1 MAIEKILN
9 TRILMKVDTLE
20 NWGSSTI
27 GLKKGELA
35 FATVAATAG
44 NGLSEPVVMVKIGE
58 DGVKTFK
65 DLPWNFYAKASDVIA
80 AAKSEASLKSF
91 INGVIADAGIAT
103 DEALQALVGRV
114 GTAEGKISTAE
125 GKISTAEGE
134 IDTLQSE
141 MDAVEAKAAANEA
154 AIGVLNGNAETSG
167 SVAKSIAD
175 AIAALNLGNTY
186 EAKGTA
192 QNLINGLD
200 VDDTAVTGKYVSA
213 VSETDGK
220 ISVTRADLPTYTLAS
235 GSANGTVAFN
245 GADVAVKGLG
255 SAAYT
260 DSKSYDAAG
269 SAAAVLGESGDTAD
283 KNTVYGAKAAAAAA
297 AQAAQNAQNTAN
309 GKIDLAGVQAL
320 NYATKSEAEGYAN
333 AKDGA
338 IAEAKKA
345 GTDAAAALESYK
357 STNDAAVALKA
368 DKSALEDEIERAKAA
383 EKANADAI
391 ERLTNG
397 VSQDEIDGVNDLINY
412 VKTHGPEVTGMKE
425 DIADNAK
432 AIADEAKRA
441 GDEEA
446 RLAGLISDNA
456 EAIEGLL
463 GESGSVAKAEDAD
476 KLGGT
481 VAADYL
487 KKSEAPGYGD
497 ILTKTS
503 AATLYQPV
511 GQYAT
516 AAQGAKADTAV
527 QPAALNDYYTKTAAD
542 AEFMNSTETNSA
554 IDAKITALNLGST
567 YEPIGAETR
576 AKAYADGLAG
586 NYATAAQGAKADS
599 AVQSVVTGAT
609 NGTISVDGTEVAVAG
624 LGSAAY
630 TNSSAYATAAQGNT
644 ADQALSLARSTAQ
657 SVGALSN
664 GVDTI
669 NQKLPKKLEEITTTA
684 NGGLKVTDKNHID
697 IDDSVTFVFN
707 CGTASEV
714 I

>member
-1 MAIEKILN
+1 MGTEKTLN

-20 NWGSSTI
+20 NWGNSTI

-58 DGVKTFK
+58 DGIKTFSQ
-65 DLPWNFYAKASDVIA
+65 LPWNFYAKASDVIA
-80 AAKSEASLKSF
+80 AAKSEATLTTF

-103 DEALQALVGRV
+103 NEAMQALANRV
-114 GTAEGKISTAE
+114 TTAEGKIT
-125 GKISTAEGE
+125 TAEGE

-141 MDAVEAKAAANEA
+141 MDAVEAKAAANET

-175 AIAALNLGNTY
+175 AIAALKLGDTY
-186 EAKGTA
+186 ETKGIA
-192 QNLINGLD
+192 QSLINGLD
-200 VDDTAVTGKYVSA
+200 VDDTAVTGQYVSA
-213 VSETDGK
+213 VSEADGK

-245 GADVAVKGLG
+245 GADVAVTGLG

-260 DSKSYDAAG
+260 DAKAYDAAG
-269 SAAAVLGESGDTAD
+269 SAAAVLGEAGDTAD

-297 AQAAQNAQNTAN
+297 AQAAQTAQSTAD

-320 NYATKSEAEGYAN
+320 NYATKTEAEGYAN
-333 AKDGA
+333 AKDEA
-338 IAEAKKA
+338 IAAAKKA
-345 GTDAAAALESYK
+345 GDDAAAALETYK
-357 STNDAAVALKA
+357 TSNDAAVAAKA
-368 DKSALEDEIERAKAA
+368 NQSALEEEINRAKAA

-391 ERLTNG
+391 TLLT
-397 VSQDEIDGVNDLINY
+397 DGVDQEKVDGVKDLIAY
-412 VKTHGPEVTGMKE
+412 VEEHGTEVTGMKE
-425 DIADNAK
+425 DIADNAD
-432 AIADEAKRA
+432 AIAAETQRA
-441 GDEEA
+441 GAEET
-446 RLAGLISDNA
+446 RLAGLISKNA
-456 EAIEGLL
+456 EDIAGLL
-463 GESGSVAKAEDAD
+463 GETGSVAKAEDAD
-476 KLGGT
+476 KLGGV

-511 GQYAT
+511 GEYAS

-542 AEFMNSTETNSA
+542 AEFMNSTETGEA
-554 IDAKITALNLGST
+554 IDAKITALNLATT

-576 AKAYADGLAG
+576 AKAYADGLAS
-586 NYATAAQGAKADS
+586 NYATAAQGAKADT
-599 AVQSVVTGAT
+599 AVQSVVAGTT
-609 NGTISVDGTEVAVAG
+609 NGTISVDGTEIAVTG
-624 LGSAAY
+624 LGTAAY
-630 TNSSAYATAAQGNT
+630 TNASAYATAAQGEK
-644 ADQALSLARSTAQ
+644 ADSALQ
-657 SVGALSN
+657 SVAAG
-664 GVDTI
+664 T
-669 NQKLPKKLEEITTTA
+669 
-684 NGGLKVTDKNHID
+684 GLKVSAKADNSQTID
-697 IDDSVTFVFN
+697 LDESVTFIFN